1 MRKIGAIVLIILI
14 LSVAFFVFIVPLF
27 NDYSI
32 PPSFRITQM
41 DGGLFVRWYSKV
53 PLIGKIELDG
63 KNYTE
68 NCPVMLHK
76 IFVPHFKRATH
87 MRIVE
92 MDGKT
97 EVYSFCINMKN
108 IKNSPIIIGLY
119 NYSEIINISV
129 ISKFEFEEQNFKIE
143 KIVSNNFSSVQKLCS
158 YDAVVFP
165 NGDINHI
172 MGSLTYPERENLV
185 RYVKGGGSFLGIS
198 AGASM
203 ISKYVIWKNKDYEN
217 CNFSLYPGK
226 LIGPLNSIEIF
237 KNGTKIR
244 WYTGF
249 SSEINL
255 TNASYF
261 TYSSNISIIAI
272 YGKTN
277 RPGAIKF
284 KIDGG
289 RVLLFG
295 FDLCNIQNKKL
306 SALVNSEIK
315 WLVL

>member
-1 MRKIGAIVLIILI
+1 MRKIGAIVLTILI
-14 LSVAFFVFIVPLF
+14 LSIAFFVFIVPLF
-27 NDYSI
+27 NDYST
-32 PPSFRITQM
+32 PPSFRITHM

-92 MDGKT
+92 MDGKI
-97 EVYSFCINMKN
+97 EVHSFCINMKN

-129 ISKFEFEEQNFKIE
+129 ISKLEFEEQNFKIE

-198 AGASM
+198 AGASI
-203 ISKYVIWKNKDYEN
+203 ISKYVIWKNKEYEN
-217 CNFSLYPGK
+217 YNFSLYPGK

-237 KNGTKIR
+237 KNSTKIR

-277 RPGAIKF
+277 RSAAIKF

-295 FDLCNIQNKKL
+295 FDLCNIKNKKL
-306 SALVNSEIK
+306 SALVNSEIE